1 MNRLLFNL
9 FVWTKVPIAKI
20 AGLRLRQ
27 LDDAGCQMQVT
38 HGWLNQNPFKS
49 MFWAV
54 EGMAA
59 EFSTGILA
67 DRHIRRSGS
76 RYAMLVVAMSARF
89 TKKAVGTLVFRCD
102 QGEAIAAALR
112 QARETGEPQVLQLR
126 SVGTDESGEQVAE
139 FFFTW
144 SFKARMPVHASAG

>member
-20 AGLRLRQ
+20 AGLRLRH
-27 LDDAGCQMQVT
+27 LDAAGCQMQVT

-67 DRHIRRSGS
+67 DWHIRRSGQ
-76 RYAMLVVAMSARF
+76 RYAMLVVAMSASF
-89 TKKAVGTLVFRCD
+89 TKKAVGTIVFRCD
-102 QGEAIAAALR
+102 QGEAIAAALEL
-112 QARETGEPQVLQLR
+112 ARTTGEPQVLQLR
-126 SVGTDESGEQVAE
+126 SIGTDESGEQVAE

-144 SFKARMPVHASAG
+144 SFKARTPVQLSL

>member
-20 AGLRLRQ
+20 AGLRLRH

-76 RYAMLVVAMSARF
+76 RYAMLVVAMSATF
-89 TKKAVGTLVFRCD
+89 SKKAVGTIVFRCD
-102 QGEAIAAALR
+102 QGAAIAAALVR
-112 QARETGEPQVLQLR
+112 ARETGEPQQVELR
-126 SVGTDESGEQVAE
+126 SIGTDESGEQVAE

-144 SFKARMPVHASAG
+144 SFKARSPLGTSR

>member
-9 FVWTKVPIAKI
+9 FVWTKVPIAKL

-27 LDDAGCQMQVT
+27 LDTSGCQIQVT

-59 EFSTGILA
+59 EFSTGMLT
-67 DRHIRRSGS
+67 DLHIRRSGQ
-76 RYAMLVVAMSARF
+76 RFAMLVVAMSASF
-89 TKKAVGTLVFRCD
+89 TKKAVGTIVFRCD
-102 QGEAIAAALR
+102 QGEAIAAALTLA
-112 QARETGEPQVLQLR
+112 QQTGAAQTVRLR
-126 SVGTDESGEQVAE
+126 SVGSDESGEQVAE

-144 SFKARMPVHASAG
+144 SLKARTPLATSV

>member
-9 FVWTKVPIAKI
+9 FVWAKVPIAKL

-27 LDDAGCQMQVT
+27 LDTAGCQIQVT
-38 HGWLNQNPFKS
+38 LGWLNQNPFKS

-67 DRHIRRSGS
+67 DLHIRHSGS
-76 RYAMLVVAMSARF
+76 RFAMLVVAMNARF
-89 TKKAVGTLVFRCD
+89 TKKAVGTVVFRCD

-112 QARETGEPQVLQLR
+112 LARETGEPQTLELR
-126 SVGTDESGEQVAE
+126 SLGTDESGDQVAE
-139 FFFTW
+139 FCFTW
-144 SFKARMPVHASAG
+144 SFKARSPLGTSQ

>member
-20 AGLRLRQ
+20 AGLRLRH
-27 LDDAGCQMQVT
+27 LDDAGCQIQVT

-76 RYAMLVVAMSARF
+76 RYAMLVVAMSATF
-89 TKKAVGTLVFRCD
+89 SKKAVGTLVFRCD
-102 QGEAIAAALR
+102 QGAAIAAALV
-112 QARETGEPQVLQLR
+112 QARATGEPQTLSLR
-126 SVGTDESGEQVAE
+126 SVGTDESGDQVAE
-139 FFFTW
+139 FCFTW
-144 SFKARMPVHASAG
+144 SFKARAPLAKSL

>member
-9 FVWTKVPIAKI
+9 FAWTKIPIAKI
-20 AGLRLRQ
+20 AGLRLRH
-27 LDDAGCQMQVT
+27 LDATGCQMQVT

-59 EFSTGILA
+59 EFSTGLLA
-67 DRHIRRSGS
+67 DLHIRRSGQ
-76 RYAMLVVAMSARF
+76 RFAMLVVAMSASF
-89 TKKAVGTLVFRCD
+89 TKKAVGTIVFRCD
-102 QGEAIAAALR
+102 QGPVIAAALAR
-112 QARETGEPQVLQLR
+112 ARETGEPQAVQLR
-126 SVGTDESGEQVAE
+126 SVGIDESGEQVAE

-144 SFKARMPVHASAG
+144 SFKARTPAA

>member
-9 FVWTKVPIAKI
+9 FVWAKVPIAKL

-27 LDDAGCQMQVT
+27 LDTTGCQIQVT
-38 HGWLNQNPFKS
+38 LGWLNQNPFKS

-67 DRHIRRSGS
+67 DLHIRRSGS
-76 RYAMLVVAMSARF
+76 RYAMLVVAMNARF
-89 TKKAVGTLVFRCD
+89 TKKAVGTVVFRCD

-112 QARETGEPQVLQLR
+112 LARETGEPQTLELR
-126 SVGTDESGEQVAE
+126 SLGTDESGDQVAE
-139 FFFTW
+139 FCFTW
-144 SFKARMPVHASAG
+144 SFKARSPLGTSQ

>member
-20 AGLRLRQ
+20 AGLRLRH

-38 HGWLNQNPFKS
+38 HGWLNQNPFRS

-76 RYAMLVVAMSARF
+76 RYAMLVVAMSATF
-89 TKKAVGTLVFRCD
+89 SKKAVGTLVFRCD
-102 QGEAIAAALR
+102 QGAAIAAALV
-112 QARETGEPQVLQLR
+112 QARATGEPQTLSLR
-126 SVGTDESGEQVAE
+126 SVGTDESGDQVAE
-139 FFFTW
+139 FCFTW
-144 SFKARMPVHASAG
+144 SFKARMPVATSL

>member
-9 FVWTKVPIAKI
+9 FVWAKVPIAKI

-27 LDDAGCQMQVT
+27 LDASGCQMQVT

-67 DRHIRRSGS
+67 DLHIRRSGS
-76 RYAMLVVAMSARF
+76 RFAMLVVALNATF
-89 TKKAVGTLVFRCD
+89 TKKAVGTIVFRCD

-112 QARETGEPQVLQLR
+112 LARETGAPQVVQLR

-139 FFFTW
+139 FCFTW
-144 SFKARMPVHASAG
+144 SFKARAPLGTSQ

>member
-9 FVWTKVPIAKI
+9 FAWTKIPIAKI
-20 AGLRLRQ
+20 AGLRLRH
-27 LDDAGCQMQVT
+27 LDATGCQMQVT

-59 EFSTGILA
+59 EFSTGLLA
-67 DRHIRRSGS
+67 DLHIRRSGQ
-76 RYAMLVVAMSARF
+76 RFAMLVVAMSASF
-89 TKKAVGTLVFRCD
+89 TKKAVGTIVFRCD
-102 QGEAIAAALR
+102 QGAVIAAALA
-112 QARETGEPQVLQLR
+112 QARETGEPQAVQLR

-144 SFKARMPVHASAG
+144 SFKARTPAA

>member
-67 DRHIRRSGS
+67 DRHIRRSGQ

-89 TKKAVGTLVFRCD
+89 TKKAVGTIVFRCD
-102 QGEAIAAALR
+102 QGEVIAAALLL
-112 QARETGEPQVLQLR
+112 ARETGEPQQVELR

-144 SFKARMPVHASAG
+144 SFKARSPLGTSR

>member
-1 MNRLLFNL
+1 MNRLLFNF
-9 FVWTKVPIAKI
+9 FVWTKVPIAKL

-27 LDDAGCQMQVT
+27 LDPDGCQIQVT
-38 HGWLNQNPFKS
+38 LGWLNQNPFKS

-67 DRHIRRSGS
+67 DLHIRHSGS
-76 RYAMLVVAMSARF
+76 RYAMLVVGLSASF
-89 TKKAVGTLVFRCD
+89 TKKAVGTIVFRCD
-102 QGEAIAAALR
+102 QGAAIAAALR
-112 QARETGEPQVLQLR
+112 LARETGQPQVLQLR

-139 FFFTW
+139 FCFTW
-144 SFKARMPVHASAG
+144 SFKARMPLGTPQ

>member
-9 FVWTKVPIAKI
+9 FVWAKVPIAKL

-27 LDDAGCQMQVT
+27 LDTAGCQIQVT
-38 HGWLNQNPFKS
+38 LGWLNQNPFKS

-67 DRHIRRSGS
+67 DLHIRRSGS
-76 RYAMLVVAMSARF
+76 RYAMLVVAMNARF

-102 QGEAIAAALR
+102 QGEAIARALR
-112 QARETGEPQVLQLR
+112 LARETGEPQTLELR
-126 SVGTDESGEQVAE
+126 SLGTDESGDQVAE
-139 FFFTW
+139 FCFTW
-144 SFKARMPVHASAG
+144 SFKARSPLGTSQ